1 MSYTEFLRTK
11 MASQRKV
18 LNVQNTTDASSFTTK
33 TRMQA
38 TQTFFAD
45 GTSKGTLGISTD
57 RPTNNHQAVSTKKN
71 SSRPPDASVYTA
83 YRGGQG
89 ISQDLPY
96 RTGGKKI
103 VDCVLPPDMTETWK
117 YSSASDHM
125 RSVKC
130 NDTLTNIPDAP
141 GDSKFV
147 DNTISLSAM
156 HPSKLAGCIN
166 NFNIENPNHTHSPG
180 IDVDCGR
187 LSRVVEK
194 PFFMQSPPM
203 PQGPNVSSH
212 KVGSYYTPLSG
223 YVENKHG
230 YVQPTR
236 PTSVAPGGQGQQVAQ
251 LKINRPT
258 LFNIKP
264 V

>member
-1 MSYTEFLRTK
+1 
-11 MASQRKV
+11 MASQQKV
-18 LNVQNTTDASSFTTK
+18 LNVKNTTDASSFTTK
-33 TRMQA
+33 ARMQA

-57 RPTNNHQAVSTKKN
+57 RPTNNHQAVSTTKN
-71 SSRPPDASVYTA
+71 SGRPPDASVYTA
-83 YRGGQG
+83 YRGHQG

-96 RTGGKKI
+96 RAGGKKTL
-103 VDCVLPPDMTETWK
+103 DCVIPPVVSAPWK
-117 YSSASDHM
+117 YSSASDRM

-130 NDTLTNIPDAP
+130 NDKLTNIPDAP

-156 HPSKLAGCIN
+156 HPSKLAGCTN
-166 NFNIENPNHTHSPG
+166 SRQLETPNHIHSSG
-180 IDVDCGR
+180 IDVDCSR
-187 LSRVVEK
+187 LSRAGNK
-194 PFFMQSPPM
+194 TFFMQSPPM

-212 KVGSYYTPLSG
+212 KVGSYHTPLSG
-223 YVENKHG
+223 YVENKRGH
-230 YVQPTR
+230 VEPTR
-236 PTSVAPGGQGQQVAQ
+236 PTPVAPGGQGQQVPQ
-251 LKINRPT
+251 LKINNPT